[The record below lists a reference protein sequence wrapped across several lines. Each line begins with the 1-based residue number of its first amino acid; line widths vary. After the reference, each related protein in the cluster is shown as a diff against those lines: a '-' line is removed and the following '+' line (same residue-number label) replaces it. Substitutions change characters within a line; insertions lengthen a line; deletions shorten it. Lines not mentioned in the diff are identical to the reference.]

1 MAISVGSA
9 AARSVLRSSSAR
21 NAAARLASEAKAAR
35 SPFRIPTRQPLSQ
48 RIFSCPMEMSVC
60 MSMQPFHTATA
71 SALMTSMLTLSRQ
84 GYGWLPEGEIPKH
97 ILNALT
103 RLDEDGEAKMESL
116 GFLVLF
122 EAIKLIGTRPVGP
135 ISRLMME
142 KIYVL

>member
-35 SPFRIPTRQPLSQ
+35 SPFRIPTRKPLSQ

-84 GYGWLPEGEIPKH
+84 GYGWLPE
-97 ILNALT
+97 
-103 RLDEDGEAKMESL
+103 
-116 GFLVLF
+116 
-122 EAIKLIGTRPVGP
+122 
-135 ISRLMME
+135 
-142 KIYVL
+142 